1 VTIPASDLRVGDRIV
16 LVTRTVVSA
25 MTIGS
30 TVVVQLDSDTVE
42 EFDIDLPLEVV
53 RDE

>member
-1 VTIPASDLRVGDRIV
+1 MTIPASDLRVGDRIA
-16 LVTRTVVSA
+16 LVTRTVVST

-42 EFDIDLPLEVV
+42 EFDADLPLEVV